1 MRRVERAF
9 RYNVPF
15 QFVRGSAPSHQ
26 DGANRWNLR
35 IHGALSAG
43 SLIFST
49 TFSTVSVKIL

>member
-1 MRRVERAF
+1 
-9 RYNVPF
+9 VPF
-15 QFVRGSAPSHQ
+15 QFVRGSLPSHQ